1 MSQKLVRYELYKS
14 GLIWDTDFAAKRAAG
29 AYGRFIAPRPILV
42 NREEVLDAIGQ
53 YPDALDYATKELRD
67 DYDTV
72 FAVIKKY
79 PVALQ
84 YASPKLRA
92 NRDLV
97 MYAVSHDG
105 RALKYASLTLQSD
118 LEIVLIAMRF
128 RIRAFSEYA
137 SRNLRTDHNCVLA
150 AVQQNSHALKYASP
164 ELCMDREIV
173 LAAVQQ
179 NGHALKYVS
188 PDLSVDR
195 EIVLAA
201 VQQNGHALKH
211 VSPVLSADREI
222 VLVAVRQT
230 DTARRYALDDS
241 IFDALFLRAMNSKI
255 AVAHTTYKVANV
267 SFSDGHINCVSLG
280 GETLVNLN
288 RVDGITWGDVA
299 EGVCTTS
306 CLPYVHLAYNG
317 DQISPF
323 DCLQL
328 LFKV

>member
-1 MSQKLVRYELYKS
+1 MTHKLVRYELYKS
-14 GLIWDTDFAAKRAAG
+14 GLIWDTEFAAKRATG
-29 AYGRFIAPRPILV
+29 SYGRFIAARPILV

-72 FAVIKKY
+72 FAVLKKY
-79 PVALQ
+79 PIALQ

-97 MYAVSHDG
+97 LYAVSYDG
-105 RALKYASLTLQSD
+105 RALKYASQTLQSD
-118 LEIVLIAMRF
+118 LEIVLIAMKF
-128 RIRAFSEYA
+128 RMRAFSEYA
-137 SRNLRTDHNCVLA
+137 YRNLRTDHNCVLA
-150 AVQQNSHALKYASP
+150 AVQQNGHALKHVSY

-179 NGHALKYVS
+179 NGHALK
-188 PDLSVDR
+188 
-195 EIVLAA
+195 
-201 VQQNGHALKH
+201 H
-211 VSPVLSADREI
+211 VFPELSADREI

-230 DTARRYALDDS
+230 DTARRYALDNS
-241 IFDALFLRAMNSKI
+241 IFNALFLRAMNSKI

-267 SFSDGHINCVSLG
+267 SLSDSHINCVSLG
-280 GETLVNLN
+280 GDTLVNLN
-288 RVDGITWGDVA
+288 RVDGITWEDVA
-299 EGVCTTS
+299 EGICTAS
-306 CLPYVHLAYNG
+306 GLPYVHLAYNG

-328 LFKV
+328 LFEV